1 MNSIEKLKNVAQQLE
16 PCLSLQP
23 HHVLLSLVHV
33 LAEMALPGTPHPQP
47 CLNYV
52 LMSHTQ
58 FVILCVNVYFF
69 KVCFPH
75 QFCQKGS
82 GQLTFV
88 GTESHVRGLL
98 GWKVVN
104 QSFQGL
110 LTQVKNLG
118 AGRVGLEHYWKLLS
132 RKETYSKQPFEN
144 TDLRTDSVLSVLHQ
158 REQRQTTPHQ
168 TSQES
173 LAVVGLGGSK
183 SLY

>member
-1 MNSIEKLKNVAQQLE
+1 
-16 PCLSLQP
+16 
-23 HHVLLSLVHV
+23 
-33 LAEMALPGTPHPQP
+33 
-47 CLNYV
+47 
-52 LMSHTQ
+52 MSHTQ

-88 GTESHVRGLL
+88 GTESHVRRLL
-98 GWKVVN
+98 DWKVVN

-158 REQRQTTPHQ
+158 RESRGRPHHTRPARSRLQQWTQEGLKASTEVVEVRPERRVRSRGTAVETFTGTRQSEIILSVH
-168 TSQES
+168 
-173 LAVVGLGGSK
+173 AI
-183 SLY
+183 